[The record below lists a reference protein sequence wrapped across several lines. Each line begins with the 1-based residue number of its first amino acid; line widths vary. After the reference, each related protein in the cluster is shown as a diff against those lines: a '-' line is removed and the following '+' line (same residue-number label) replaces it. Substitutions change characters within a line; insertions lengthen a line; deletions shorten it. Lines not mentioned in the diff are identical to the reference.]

1 MQSGWRP
8 DRLRN
13 RVMLMRGGVRPV
25 LPPSAGPGNPL
36 EFPTTRTHPAA
47 LSCNTRREILWLD
60 IDTFPFHVD
69 IIDSVEGG
77 MWLIIQVLSYVSD
90 LLGNDKLLMKF
101 RRWNRSSVH
110 HTNDIIHNGNIF
122 RVTRGLKMRESNT
135 THQQRQNNGDGMG
148 TSLTRSTRRNTNETC
163 PFSEFKHQESAS
175 SIWPPNSHFPL
186 RLFSSLFVKFINKS
200 HLSNWMQSW
209 TYRRAV
215 NVIKNSIK
223 SKEIAECWERE
234 TEIDGRR
241 RMAIRFR
248 RRTSVWRCDHNTR
261 DTGGKSFRRH
271 HRR

>member
-1 MQSGWRP
+1 M
-8 DRLRN
+8 
-13 RVMLMRGGVRPV
+13 
-25 LPPSAGPGNPL
+25 
-36 EFPTTRTHPAA
+36 
-47 LSCNTRREILWLD
+47 
-60 IDTFPFHVD
+60 
-69 IIDSVEGG
+69 
-77 MWLIIQVLSYVSD
+77 
-90 LLGNDKLLMKF
+90 
-101 RRWNRSSVH
+101 H

-200 HLSNWMQSW
+200 HLLNWMQSW

-248 RRTSVWRCDHNTR
+248 RRTSV
-261 DTGGKSFRRH
+261 
-271 HRR
+271 